1 MPRSPAVE
9 AVLTMTPF
17 FHGRN
22 TFERTSLDRR
32 KVPLT
37 LTRKMSSN
45 CCSDVVTALP
55 ATPMPALLQRMSSP
69 PATMRS
75 QSSALETSPARAA
88 ALPLAF
94 LTSATV
100 SSAAFGE
107 MSATATLAPS
117 RANARAAA
125 WPMPDPAPVMRTTLF
140 LNRGVMADDLL
151 RGAGWRQAIGAGY
164 RARCDSPD
172 DGVNL
177 NRAFPGDARGSITSK
192 IADFIMRRIFPQVHV
207 VLDLHAGGQV
217 SLFSSMASMHEVAD
231 AGPSNRSHGRT

>member
-1 MPRSPAVE
+1 
-9 AVLTMTPF
+9 
-17 FHGRN
+17 
-22 TFERTSLDRR
+22 
-32 KVPLT
+32 
-37 LTRKMSSN
+37 
-45 CCSDVVTALP
+45 
-55 ATPMPALLQRMSSP
+55 
-69 PATMRS
+69 
-75 QSSALETSPARAA
+75 
-88 ALPLAF
+88 
-94 LTSATV
+94 
-100 SSAAFGE
+100 
-107 MSATATLAPS
+107 
-117 RANARAAA
+117 
-125 WPMPDPAPVMRTTLF
+125 
-140 LNRGVMADDLL
+140 MADDLL